1 VKQETTLTLRPA
13 RLAMAAQLAAGHYL
27 SIISVILGGMCRSAE
42 RAPVFGDCRF
52 NVFARRFVQMVI
64 IGISDLHGRLNI
76 LKAILAQAGQCD
88 VIVLAGDLTHFGSP
102 KDADNI
108 IEACRSCAPH
118 IFAVAGN
125 CDNEGIET
133 RLVELGVGIAG
144 RGIIVDGV
152 GFHGLSGI
160 PPWRPGMYQFSEE
173 TLASS
178 LRRGFEEIA
187 DSLCHVLVT
196 HVPPRQTN
204 LDRVL
209 WGCHVGSH
217 AVREFIS
224 TCQPHLV
231 VCGHVHE
238 GRGIDVQGKTTIVNC
253 GHAASGYY
261 AKIVLP
267 QAGRQEDI
275 QTELCRADLV

>member
-1 VKQETTLTLRPA
+1 
-13 RLAMAAQLAAGHYL
+13 
-27 SIISVILGGMCRSAE
+27 
-42 RAPVFGDCRF
+42 
-52 NVFARRFVQMVI
+52 MVI
-64 IGISDLHGRLNI
+64 IGISDIHGRLNA
-76 LKAILAQAGQCD
+76 LKAILAQAGPCD
-88 VIVLAGDLTHFGSP
+88 IVVLAGDLTHFGSP
-102 KDADNI
+102 RDVDNI
-108 IEACRSCAPH
+108 VETCRSCAKLV
-118 IFAVAGN
+118 FAVAGN
-125 CDNEGIET
+125 CDNEAVEN

-144 RGIIVDGV
+144 RGVIVDGV

-173 TLASS
+173 TLAGN
-178 LRRGFEEIA
+178 LQRGFQEIA
-187 DSLCHVLVT
+187 DSLFRVLLT

-224 TCQPHLV
+224 TCQPGLV

-238 GRGIDVQGKTTIVNC
+238 GRGVDVQGETTIVNC

-261 AKIVLP
+261 AKIVLA
-267 QAGRQEDI
+267 QTGSQEEI
-275 QTELCRADLV
+275 QTELCRASIG